1 MTVAWRRLLPS
12 WPLIVGL
19 AAFARAVANP
29 KALLGD
35 PDTYLHLAA
44 GRWMIEHRAMPSADP
59 FSHSLA
65 GAHWVI
71 HEWLSEVVM
80 AAVYAAGGW
89 RGLVLLTA
97 ACFALGAALLTRGVL
112 RRAEPLT
119 ALILAMGGVAL
130 FLPHLLARA
139 HILALPVSVAW
150 CAALFA
156 ARDEG
161 KEPPY
166 AVLPLML
173 LWANLYGGFMF
184 GLALAAYLALEAVV
198 FPAASRGRLGELW
211 CWAAFVLLAA
221 ALSFAT
227 PNGIAGFL
235 QPIRMAQMPVLQ
247 ATFNEWQATDFSQF
261 QPLELWILGPILLGF
276 TTGVRLPLSRLALVL
291 VLIHLAL
298 VHARHADLLGFV
310 GPLAVAGA
318 LGPQIVERMGGK
330 TRSSLGDL
338 LARLTP
344 PAPWP
349 ALGAVVIACLLIA
362 VAAMPR
368 PITRGDDDITP
379 LSALDAAEKLGLSGP
394 VFNSEAF
401 GGYLI
406 FRGVPSFIDGRIEMY
421 GDDFLKSYMAESGG
435 SEPALTNMLARY
447 HIAWTLLLPGDGAA
461 GALDHLAGWKRVY
474 ADKWAVVHTRTDGA
488 AP

>member
-1 MTVAWRRLLPS
+1 MTLTWRRFLPS

-19 AAFARAVANP
+19 AAFARALANP
-29 KALLGD
+29 KGLLGD

-44 GRWMIEHRAMPSADP
+44 GRWMLDHRALPSADP

-65 GAHWVI
+65 GAHWVA
-71 HEWLSEVVM
+71 HEWLSEVLM
-80 AAVYAAGGW
+80 AAVFGAGGW
-89 RGLVLLTA
+89 RGLVLLTG
-97 ACFALGAALLTRGVL
+97 ACFALAAALLTRGVL
-112 RRAEPLT
+112 RRTEPLT
-119 ALILAMGGVAL
+119 ALILAVGGIAL

-161 KEPPY
+161 KGPPY

-184 GLALAAYLALEAVV
+184 GLALAAYLGLEAVA
-198 FPAASRGRLGELW
+198 FPTAGRGRFGELW
-211 CWAAFVLLAA
+211 RWAAFVLAGA
-221 ALSFAT
+221 ALCLAT
-227 PNGIAGFL
+227 PNGLAGFL
-235 QPIRMAQMPVLQ
+235 QPIRMANMPVLQ
-247 ATFNEWQATDFSQF
+247 ATFNEWQATDFSQL

-276 TTGVRLPLSRLALVL
+276 TTGVRLPLMRLALVL
-291 VLIHLAL
+291 ILIHLAL
-298 VHARHADLLGFV
+298 AHARHADLLGFV
-310 GPLAVAGA
+310 GPLAVAGP
-318 LGPQIVERMGGK
+318 LGPQIIERMGGK
-330 TRSSLGDL
+330 TRSSLAEL

-344 PAPWP
+344 PASW
-349 ALGAVVIACLLIA
+349 AAVAAVVLAGLLIA

-368 PITRGDDDITP
+368 PIMRGDDGVTP
-379 LSALDAAEKLGLSGP
+379 MSALDAAERLGLKGP

-406 FRGVPSFIDGRIEMY
+406 FRGVPTFIDGRIEMY
-421 GDDFLKSYMAESGG
+421 GDDFLKSYMAQSSG
-435 SEPALTNMLARY
+435 SEPALTDMLARY
-447 HIAWTLLLPGDGAA
+447 HIAWTLLLPDDGAVA
-461 GALDHLAGWKRVY
+461 ALDHLPGWKRVY
-474 ADKWAVVHTRTDGA
+474 ADKWAVVHARTDAA